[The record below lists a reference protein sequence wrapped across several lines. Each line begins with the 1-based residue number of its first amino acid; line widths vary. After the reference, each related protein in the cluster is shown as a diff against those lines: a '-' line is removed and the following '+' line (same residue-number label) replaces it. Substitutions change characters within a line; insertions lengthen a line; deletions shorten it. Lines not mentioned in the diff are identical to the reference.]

1 MIDPS
6 EYLAA
11 GPQNPIATGLA
22 VKHLIVALQAASR
35 SLRQGLGFNPF
46 FYEVSAEVHLLI

>member
-6 EYLAA
+6 EYLAP

-35 SLRQGLGFNPF
+35 FLRQVLDLTP
-46 FYEVSAEVHLLI
+46 SSMR